1 MPGLPEP
8 GVEWAGF
15 QIEQRIGAG
24 TTGAVYV
31 AHDNAGDRRI
41 ALKVLSADAGSA
53 AQQRF
58 LRESRVAAGLD
69 HPRIVRIHDVGDHD
83 GVAFVVMEHVGG
95 GDLAQQIHVAP
106 LTVDRTRSVLGQL
119 AAALDR
125 VHREGLVHRGVE
137 PANILCAADSDDV
150 FLADFGAPGASLRYA
165 APEQIRGEVSTPAT
179 DVYGMGCTLFECL
192 TGRVPFP
199 GDTPD
204 AVTAQ
209 HLDSPPPR
217 VTELR
222 PDLPDE
228 FDEIV
233 ARAMAKAPGD
243 RHATTR
249 HLAEAVALV
258 RVGDPPALGTTAL
271 TPTAFPPTAAIA
283 GVSADVPD
291 EEPDEVPA
299 AGRSVFD
306 DPSALETTPTS
317 EPDPTTAVPVAVPP
331 TDGPVDGAAFGIYED
346 DGRRSRM
353 PMIVAS
359 VLVLATLVVGA
370 LAWRAINTDAELG
383 TGDDGAS
390 DTTTT
395 TDAAGDDGPVAPTV
409 EAAEALV
416 PGGIDTCVA
425 PEGDAATADPVV
437 LQCPIDGV
445 PETLSLELFSTD
457 EARDERLAAFAS
469 DLEIS
474 GRDDAE
480 CALGRAGRH
489 DYASVDGGGVVL
501 CRARGGLVDF
511 VWTRSDAPVVLHASG
526 GGRFTDYEQ
535 AWEELAGR
543 TDAAFPTS
551 EEQQLLDA
559 IPGALVVDCAR
570 DLPLVLATGGEVA
583 AVCRPPDAEPSV
595 VSWVLFSDTAP
606 MNEWIQSRR
615 DSLDENNFDTT
626 DDGCTP
632 QGFGQVDSIVEE
644 PVEDPDED
652 PNGDPDGDPD
662 GDDGDT
668 PATPAGPPPDAA
680 FVDYDLDGSSG
691 QVLCFVNTSGQN
703 ALFWTRDGSRIASIA
718 VSERSDGASMVDL
731 LSWWRD
737 GGNLP

>member
-24 TTGAVYV
+24 TTGATYV
-31 AHDNAGDRRI
+31 AYDHNGDRRV
-41 ALKVLSADAGSA
+41 ALKVLSAEVGSA
-53 AQQRF
+53 AQERF
-58 LRESRVAAGLD
+58 LRESRVAASLD

-83 GVAFVVMEHVGG
+83 GVAHVSMEYVEG

-137 PANILCAADSDDV
+137 PANVLCAADSDDV

-165 APEQIRGEVSTPAT
+165 APEQIRGEALTPST
-179 DVYGMGCTLFECL
+179 DVYGLGCTLFECL

-204 AVTAQ
+204 AVTFQ
-209 HLDSPPPR
+209 HLDSAPPR

-222 PDLPDE
+222 PDLPTE
-228 FDEIV
+228 FDEVV
-233 ARAMAKAPGD
+233 ARAMAKAPTD
-243 RHATTR
+243 RYPSTR

-258 RVGDPPALGTTAL
+258 RVGDPPPLGTTAL
-271 TPTAFPPTAAIA
+271 TPTAFPPTAEIA
-283 GVSADVPD
+283 GVSDVV
-291 EEPDEVPA
+291 PDEVPDEGPA
-299 AGRSVFD
+299 ASRSVFD
-306 DPSALETTPTS
+306 DPPGIEPATTV
-317 EPDPTTAVPVAVPP
+317 TTAATPATPVAATPAE
-331 TDGPVDGAAFGIYED
+331 GPVDGAAFGIYED
-346 DGRRSRM
+346 ESRRSRV

-383 TGDDGAS
+383 TGDPDAP
-390 DTTTT
+390 DATTTT
-395 TDAAGDDGPVAPTV
+395 EASGDDGPEAPTV
-409 EAAEALV
+409 AAARALV
-416 PGGIDTCVA
+416 PDGVDTCVA
-425 PEGDAATADPVV
+425 PEGDAESADPLV

-457 EARDERLAAFAS
+457 EARNARLATFAS

-474 GRDDAE
+474 ERDDAE

-489 DYASVDGGGVVL
+489 DYASADGGGVVL
-501 CRARGGLVDF
+501 CRSRGGLVDF
-511 VWTRSDAPVVLHASG
+511 VWTRNDAPVVLHASG
-526 GGRFTDYEQ
+526 GGRFTEYER

-543 TDAAFPTS
+543 TDAAFPTT

-559 IPGALVVDCAR
+559 IPDALVVDCER
-570 DLPLVLATGGEVA
+570 DLPLVIATGGEVA
-583 AVCRPPDAEPSV
+583 AACRPPDAEPSV
-595 VSWVLFSDTAP
+595 ISWVLFSDADP
-606 MNEWIQSRR
+606 MNQWIQGRR

-626 DDGCTP
+626 ADGCTP

-644 PVEDPDED
+644 PVEDPDGD
-652 PNGDPDGDPD
+652 PNGDPDS
-662 GDDGDT
+662 GDDDDDT
-668 PATPAGPPPDAA
+668 PDAPAGPPPDAA

-691 QVLCFVNTSGQN
+691 RVLCFVNTSGQN

-731 LSWWRD
+731 LSWWRG